1 MALEVS
7 TDLIR
12 RLQIALRAEAGL
24 PSYDPAD
31 PTLPALPS
39 LAASVAGLDPSPP
52 YLRCRQCKGKLLR
65 GLQSLI
71 CIYCGRRQ
79 PKDVPPDPIA
89 FNTTSGYRWLLGA
102 LDLDGS
108 ETIGP
113 SNEGNEPNRGQS
125 KAEAKVTLSE
135 LLDLKI
141 AWPEESEKAETSVT
155 NETREQSRSTLNVAG
170 VDLDDFFSQLHRNKV
185 TSVFEEQPEISK
197 IEGTET
203 KAFEGQGDFSSF
215 QNVAAARS
223 SADARSDA
231 FSGWEADFQSADAGN
246 QQVDSKAVDGLI
258 SSTVG
263 LSAHMDSVFGRA
275 ENFKDREPNDSPVP
289 STSMANDWVEGDLW
303 NNVNSVVSQRT
314 EQFDSAAKDDS
325 GDSLD
330 NPTAGS
336 VDWFQDNQL
345 QTNIRSPPKNE
356 ASNDSVVSQQ
366 TEQFDLAAKDDGDD
380 YIDDP
385 TAGSIDWFQDNQWQT
400 NIASPPTN
408 QKTNDS
414 GVSQQTEQLDLAAKD
429 EGGDNLDNPTSDR
442 VDWFQDNQWQTN
454 ITSPSENQTTNDS
467 LVSQQTQQFDVG
479 GNNLEKSTTSDSID
493 WFQDNKW
500 QANITSPPKKQ
511 IINEDDDSFGEW
523 NDFTSSTAAQN
534 PSRDAWKQSDNEISA
549 VTGDMSDINLFSS
562 TNNFK
567 EMDFSSFS
575 PSNQHVSAEVNK
587 TLSELPIAE
596 RCVYYHFLSSW

>member
-39 LAASVAGLDPSPP
+39 LTTSVAGLDPSPP

-71 CIYCGRRQ
+71 CIYCGRKQ

-89 FNTTSGYRWLLGA
+89 FNTTSGYRWLLAA

-113 SNEGNEPNRGQS
+113 SNEGNEPKRGQS
-125 KAEAKVTLSE
+125 TPEAEVTLSE

-141 AWPEESEKAETSVT
+141 AWPKESEKAETNVT

-170 VDLDDFFSQLHRNKV
+170 VDLDDFFSQSNRGKV

-215 QNVAAARS
+215 QNVAAAGS

-231 FSGWEADFQSADAGN
+231 FSGWEADFQYADAGN

-275 ENFKDREPNDSPVP
+275 ENFKDGEPNDSPVP

-314 EQFDSAAKDDS
+314 EQFDSAAKNDS

-336 VDWFQDNQL
+336 VDWFQDNQW
-345 QTNIRSPPKNE
+345 QTNIRNPPKNE

-366 TEQFDLAAKDDGDD
+366 TEQFDLATKDDGGE

-400 NIASPPTN
+400 NIASPAKN

-429 EGGDNLDNPTSDR
+429 EGGNNLDNPTSDPVDWFQDNQWQTNITSPPKGQTTNETGVSQQTEQFDLAAKDEGGDNLDNPDSDR

-454 ITSPSENQTTNDS
+454 ITSPPENQTTNDS
-467 LVSQQTQQFDVG
+467 QQTQQFGLAAKDVG
-479 GNNLEKSTTSDSID
+479 GNNLEKNTTSDSID
-493 WFQDNKW
+493 WFQDNRW

-511 IINEDDDSFGEW
+511 IINDDDDSFDEW
-523 NDFTSSTAAQN
+523 NDFTTSTAA
-534 PSRDAWKQSDNEISA
+534 
-549 VTGDMSDINLFSS
+549 
-562 TNNFK
+562 
-567 EMDFSSFS
+567 
-575 PSNQHVSAEVNK
+575 
-587 TLSELPIAE
+587 
-596 RCVYYHFLSSW
+596 